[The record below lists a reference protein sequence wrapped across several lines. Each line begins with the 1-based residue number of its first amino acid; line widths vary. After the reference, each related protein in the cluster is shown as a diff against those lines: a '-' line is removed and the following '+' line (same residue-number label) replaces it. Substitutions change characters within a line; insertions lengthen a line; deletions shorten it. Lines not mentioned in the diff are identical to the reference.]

1 MERRQFPNGNQGTP
15 APAPTNVAS
24 SEANNSSSN
33 VTETSTYE
41 TSSAETT
48 ATSSSDA
55 TYSSATTSPST
66 TAVTSTAYSSATTS
80 PATTAVTGTAA
91 IASST
96 SSQAALSDG
105 ANSAPSKSEISTA
118 TVAGAAV
125 GAAIGAALLAAL
137 ITWFFMRKRNHNA
150 RRSNSTRLLPMGGA
164 AEKDYTQVRTREIGA
179 VGVGAKLPSWMS
191 NLPQPVADDTLRMNV
206 RTLFHQIELHVE
218 NLYADVYPAESSLSP
233 DILEEIEEFDNQD
246 LPAPILTLIRQ
257 TNKPTSV
264 IKRALA
270 QHIVSN
276 ISVSD
281 MKQSSFLP
289 VECTS
294 LAQGRRRAASHTN
307 KPGSAEAFAQW
318 RVLTAYLRPE
328 ANAPT
333 NTSTSQLE
341 TGEDLAIRAAA
352 HQFSSA
358 FAPWLHPGQ
367 SAAAVAQNLEAIM
380 RSAAQVGLTIFS
392 QPAEFAY
399 AWGSEDAS
407 RQGGRRSVGRLVV
420 TPALLKMRDDNSRQV
435 NPAAVIVPQGMA
447 DL

>member
-1 MERRQFPNGNQGTP
+1 
-15 APAPTNVAS
+15 
-24 SEANNSSSN
+24 
-33 VTETSTYE
+33 
-41 TSSAETT
+41 
-48 ATSSSDA
+48 
-55 TYSSATTSPST
+55 
-66 TAVTSTAYSSATTS
+66 
-80 PATTAVTGTAA
+80 
-91 IASST
+91 
-96 SSQAALSDG
+96 
-105 ANSAPSKSEISTA
+105 
-118 TVAGAAV
+118 
-125 GAAIGAALLAAL
+125 
-137 ITWFFMRKRNHNA
+137 
-150 RRSNSTRLLPMGGA
+150 MGGA

-218 NLYADVYPAESSLSP
+218 NFYADVYPAESSLSP
-233 DILEEIEEFDNQD
+233 DVLEEIEEFDNQD
-246 LPAPILTLIRQ
+246 LPAPILTLIRH

-276 ISVSD
+276 ISISD

-294 LAQGRRRAASHTN
+294 LAQGRRRAPSHNN

-318 RVLTAYLRPE
+318 RVPTAYLRPE

-341 TGEDLAIRAAA
+341 SGEDSAIRAAA

-358 FAPWLHPGQ
+358 FAPWLHPVQ

-435 NPAAVIVPQGMA
+435 NPAAVIVPRGMA